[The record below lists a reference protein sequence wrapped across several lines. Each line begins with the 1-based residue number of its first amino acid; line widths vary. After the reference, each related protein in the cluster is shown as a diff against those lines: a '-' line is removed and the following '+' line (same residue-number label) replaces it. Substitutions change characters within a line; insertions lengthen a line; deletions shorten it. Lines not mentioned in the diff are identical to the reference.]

1 MKLTAQNRNQ
11 KGNMLIVVLMAMTLA
26 CVAGVVALSLGGV
39 YLSQTLLQDWTNSIA
54 LSGACSLN
62 GGDAQDQSNGINSS
76 DRIGQMN
83 NLTARSRA
91 EVFESS
97 TSVQTSADLG
107 PLHDLAEQLHESA
120 VEGAQLMETERQ
132 KLRTE
137 VEIEARDEVRTRA
150 EKLQQYHLVLPW
162 IQMSAPKL
170 ATGNEALEFG
180 HLDKVQSNVMQLD
193 PSNSVS
199 AIDQNTGVLHT
210 NHRYLANKDA
220 RLPVDGNLDFK
231 FSSLEPPVKH
241 EVAPARLIMP
251 SSFAKEQ
258 DADMIPS
265 AVRVVMVM
273 DVQTQLVG
281 QNKQQLKV
289 ISYATTAGG
298 GEMR

>member
-11 KGNMLIVVLMAMTLA
+11 KGNMLIVVCLAMTLA
-26 CVAGVVALSLGGV
+26 CVASVFALSLGGV

-54 LSGACSLN
+54 LSGACTLN
-62 GGDAQDQSNGINSS
+62 GGDAEDQSNGINSS

-97 TSVQTSADLG
+97 TEVQNSVGLG

-120 VEGAQLMETERQ
+120 VEGAQMMDAERL

-137 VEIEARDEVRTRA
+137 VESEAKDEILSRA
-150 EKLQQYHLVLPW
+150 TKLQQYRLALPW
-162 IQMSAPKL
+162 IQLSAPKL
-170 ATGNEALEFG
+170 ATGDEAPQFG

-199 AIDQNTGVLHT
+199 LIDQNTGVLHT

-258 DADMIPS
+258 GEDMIPS

-273 DVQTQLVG
+273 DVQTQLIG